1 MIKVILVDDHAIV
14 RDGLRAVLEGHPEIN
29 VVGDFSN
36 GREAASQ
43 VKALQPNV
51 VIMDIWMPE
60 ENGFITTRNI
70 LEIDPKIKVI
80 FLSML
85 GTPEHVYRALQ
96 SGASGYLL
104 KESAGREVVVAVL
117 AVAAGTQ
124 YFSQTIAEMLVAS
137 YINKHNPEEAKSP
150 LERLSQR
157 EREVLQLVVE
167 GKSSAEIGQRLHLS
181 TKTIETYRS
190 RMMHKL
196 GVSDVPG
203 LIKLAIQLG
212 LIPLSS

>member
-1 MIKVILVDDHAIV
+1 MIRIFLVDDHTIV
-14 RDGLRAVLEGHPEIN
+14 RDGLRAVLEGHPEIT
-29 VVGDFSN
+29 VVGDFSS
-36 GREAASQ
+36 GRQAASQ
-43 VKALQPNV
+43 VKALQPDV

-60 ENGFITTRNI
+60 ENGFDATRRI
-70 LEIDPKIKVI
+70 LEIDPAVKVI

-96 SGASGYLL
+96 AGASGYLL

-124 YFSQTIAEMLVAS
+124 YFSQTIAGMLVTN
-137 YINKHNPEEAKSP
+137 YINVHNPQAEKSP

-157 EREVLQLVVE
+157 EREVLQMVVE
-167 GKSSAEIGQRLHLS
+167 GKSSAEVGQLLHLS
-181 TKTIETYRS
+181 TKTVETYRS

-196 GVSDVPG
+196 GVSDIPS

-212 LIPLSS
+212 LIPLT

>member
-1 MIKVILVDDHAIV
+1 MIKVFLVDDHTIV
-14 RDGLRAVLEGHPEIN
+14 RDGLRAVLEGHPEIT
-29 VVGDFSN
+29 VVGDFAN
-36 GREAASQ
+36 GRQAAGQ
-43 VKALQPNV
+43 VTALQPDV

-60 ENGFITTRNI
+60 ENGFDATRRI
-70 LEIDPKIKVI
+70 LEIDPAVKVI

-96 SGASGYLL
+96 AGASGYLL

-117 AVAAGTQ
+117 AVAAGSQ
-124 YFSQTIAEMLVAS
+124 YFSQAIAGMLVTN
-137 YINKHNPEEAKSP
+137 YLNVHNSQIEKSP

-157 EREVLQLVVE
+157 EREVLQMVVE
-167 GKSSAEIGQRLHLS
+167 GKSSAEVGQLLHLS
-181 TKTIETYRS
+181 TKTVETYRS

-196 GVSDVPG
+196 GVSDIPS

-212 LIPLSS
+212 LIPLT

>member
-1 MIKVILVDDHAIV
+1 MIRIFLVDDHTIV
-14 RDGLRAVLEGHPEIN
+14 RDGLRAVLEGHPEIT
-29 VVGDFSN
+29 VVGDFSS
-36 GREAASQ
+36 GRQAASQ
-43 VKALQPNV
+43 VKALQPDV

-60 ENGFITTRNI
+60 ENGFDATRRI
-70 LEIDPKIKVI
+70 LEIDPAVKVI

-96 SGASGYLL
+96 AGASGYLL

-124 YFSQTIAEMLVAS
+124 YFSQTIAGMLVTN
-137 YINKHNPEEAKSP
+137 YINVHNPQAEKSP

-167 GKSSAEIGQRLHLS
+167 GKSSAEVGQLLHLS
-181 TKTIETYRS
+181 TKTVETYRS

-196 GVSDVPG
+196 GVSDMPS
-203 LIKLAIQLG
+203 LIKLAIQMG
-212 LIPLSS
+212 LIPLT

>member
-1 MIKVILVDDHAIV
+1 MIKVVLVDDHAII
-14 RDGLRAVLEGHPEIN
+14 RDGLRAVLEGQPDIC
-29 VVGDFSN
+29 VVGDFSS
-36 GREAASQ
+36 GRQAARQ
-43 VKALQPNV
+43 VKALKPDI

-60 ENGFITTRNI
+60 ENGFDATRNI
-70 LEIDPKIKVI
+70 LDIDPSIKVI

-96 SGASGYLL
+96 AGASGYLL
-104 KESAGREVVVAVL
+104 KESAGREVVVAVQ

-124 YFSQTIAEMLVAS
+124 YFSQTISAILVKS
-137 YINKHNPEEAKSP
+137 YINKHHTEEQKSP

-167 GKSSAEIGQRLHLS
+167 GKSSAEVGQLLHLS

-196 GVSDVPG
+196 GVSDIPG
-203 LIKLAIQLG
+203 LTRLAIQLG
-212 LIPLSS
+212 LIPLT

>member
-1 MIKVILVDDHAIV
+1 MIRVFLVDDHTIV
-14 RDGLRAVLEGHPEIN
+14 RDGLRAVLEGHPEIT
-29 VVGDFSN
+29 VVGDFAS
-36 GREAASQ
+36 GRQAASQ
-43 VKALQPNV
+43 VKALQPDV

-60 ENGFITTRNI
+60 ENGFDATRRI
-70 LEIDPKIKVI
+70 LEIDPAVKVI

-96 SGASGYLL
+96 AGASGYLL

-124 YFSQTIAEMLVAS
+124 YFSQTIAGMLVAN
-137 YINKHNPEEAKSP
+137 YINVRNPQTEKSP

-157 EREVLQLVVE
+157 EREVMQLVVE
-167 GKSSAEIGQRLHLS
+167 GKSSAEVGQLLHLS
-181 TKTIETYRS
+181 TKTVETYRS

-196 GVSDVPG
+196 GVSDIPS

-212 LIPLSS
+212 LIPLT

>member
-1 MIKVILVDDHAIV
+1 MIKVFLVDDHTIV
-14 RDGLRAVLEGHPEIN
+14 RDGLRAVLEGHPEIT
-29 VVGDFSN
+29 VVGDFAN
-36 GREAASQ
+36 GRQAAGQ
-43 VKALQPNV
+43 VTALQPDV

-60 ENGFITTRNI
+60 ENGFDATRRI
-70 LEIDPKIKVI
+70 LEIDPAVKVI

-85 GTPEHVYRALQ
+85 GTPEHVYRALKA
-96 SGASGYLL
+96 GASGYLL

-124 YFSQTIAEMLVAS
+124 YFSQTIAGMLVTN
-137 YINKHNPEEAKSP
+137 YLNVHNSQIEKSP

-157 EREVLQLVVE
+157 EREVLQMVVE
-167 GKSSAEIGQRLHLS
+167 GKSSAEVGQLLHLS
-181 TKTIETYRS
+181 TKTVETYRS

-196 GVSDVPG
+196 GVSDIPS

-212 LIPLSS
+212 LIPLT